1 MCSTAF
7 NPFCITATQKFIF
20 RVMSINGNETVDL
33 ESRWWRLE
41 EEKQRREKEGIE
53 KRWLAQVGTLLYR

>member
-1 MCSTAF
+1 
-7 NPFCITATQKFIF
+7 
-20 RVMSINGNETVDL
+20 MSINGNDLDQVDL

-53 KRWLAQVGTLLYR
+53 KRWLAQVGTLLY